1 MGKVTAGKWMKRW
14 VLWKNNL
21 LTRGCGNIKN
31 QHHMKYAQSLAIS
44 GENYW
49 TFSTNGWIKAHGQK
63 DLVHVFVLPLN
74 T

>member
-1 MGKVTAGKWMKRW
+1 
-14 VLWKNNL
+14 
-21 LTRGCGNIKN
+21 
-31 QHHMKYAQSLAIS
+31 MKYAQSLAIS